1 MNPKLPL
8 SILGIL
14 ALPFTFACGGAAP
27 AVPMTE
33 PPQARPAVEA
43 PTAQAAPERTAP
55 APGSSTNTST
65 PEPGPTPTKSA
76 EYLQRYESIYAEL
89 RADGKSPEAAD
100 LYATAYADRR
110 EQGKAHDNATL
121 YADLRVGGESE
132 IYATAYADQV
142 EQGKSATYA
151 EAYAGIYVV
160 IHDPSQARPAFQG
173 IRDKQAYVTSY
184 AEQVEIG
191 KSNQYAYAYS
201 VQIDAGVSVKFA
213 EAYARVYDRLR
224 NEEEEADPDEAR
236 AYADVFIE
244 LYGFYD
250 SYKYA
255 NPDDY
260 AEDYT
265 DAYLYQLSEGK
276 SHDYALAYA
285 DCKTGNC
292 GDLNVSKLA
301 ASYAS
306 QRELGKSKAYAYV
319 YSIVRAEDKSPDE
332 AQDLAE
338 RYETAYN
345 DLIANGKTHAYARR
359 YAYLHVV
366 SGWERE
372 AAAAEAKWSAQG
384 YREHVAISIGMEHSC
399 AVLEGGGATCW
410 GSDSEGQ
417 SSPPREKFKAIGVGD
432 FHSCGLTESG
442 QAICWGLDRHGRT
455 KPPGGRFTAIS
466 AGDIPY
472 LRVTR
477 WRAGHLLGP

>member
-1 MNPKLPL
+1 M
-8 SILGIL
+8 
-14 ALPFTFACGGAAP
+14 
-27 AVPMTE
+27 
-33 PPQARPAVEA
+33 R
-43 PTAQAAPERTAP
+43 
-55 APGSSTNTST
+55 
-65 PEPGPTPTKSA
+65 
-76 EYLQRYESIYAEL
+76 
-89 RADGKSPEAAD
+89 
-100 LYATAYADRR
+100 
-110 EQGKAHDNATL
+110 
-121 YADLRVGGESE
+121 
-132 IYATAYADQV
+132 
-142 EQGKSATYA
+142 
-151 EAYAGIYVV
+151 
-160 IHDPSQARPAFQG
+160 
-173 IRDKQAYVTSY
+173 
-184 AEQVEIG
+184 
-191 KSNQYAYAYS
+191 
-201 VQIDAGVSVKFA
+201 
-213 EAYARVYDRLR
+213 
-224 NEEEEADPDEAR
+224 EEADPDEAR

-265 DAYLYQLSEGK
+265 DAYLGQLSEGK

-372 AAAAEAKWSAQG
+372 AAVDEAKWSEQG
-384 YREHVAISIGMEHSC
+384 YRQYVTVSAGGHHACGI
-399 AVLEGGGATCW
+399 LEGGQAACW
-410 GSDSEGQ
+410 GDNDYGQ
-417 SSPPREKFKAIGVGD
+417 ASPPDGKFIAIGAG
-432 FHSCGLTESG
+432 ESIL
-442 QAICWGLDRHGRT
+442 AE
-455 KPPGGRFTAIS
+455 
-466 AGDIPY
+466 Y
-472 LRVTR
+472 LRAAR
-477 WRAGHLLGP
+477 RPAGAIMTMVRQARRMENS

>member
-33 PPQARPAVEA
+33 PPQAPPAVAA

-160 IHDPSQARPAFQG
+160 LHDPSQARPAFQG

-372 AAAAEAKWSAQG
+372 AVVDEAKWSEQG
-384 YREHVAISIGMEHSC
+384 YRQYVTVSAGGHHTCGI
-399 AVLEGGGATCW
+399 LEGGQAACW
-410 GSDSEGQ
+410 GDNDYGQ
-417 SSPPREKFKAIGVGD
+417 ASPPDGKFIAISGGRL
-432 FHSCGLTESG
+432 HTCGILEGG
-442 QAICWGLDRHGRT
+442 QAVCWGRDGDGQAS
-455 KPPGGRFTAIS
+455 PPDGKFIAISGGRL
-466 AGDIPY
+466 PY
-472 LRVTR
+472 LRNT
-477 WRAGHLLGP
+477 